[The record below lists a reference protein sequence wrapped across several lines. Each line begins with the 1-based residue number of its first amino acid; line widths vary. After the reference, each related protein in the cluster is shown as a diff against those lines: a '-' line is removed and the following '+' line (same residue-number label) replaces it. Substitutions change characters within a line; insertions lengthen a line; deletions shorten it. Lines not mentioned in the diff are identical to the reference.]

1 MNSTEIEMIFIL
13 ITVNMTTN
21 RVYGEKIKNV
31 SDNTKTQNPERN
43 KK

>member
-21 RVYGEKIKNV
+21 RVYGEKKNV
-31 SDNTKTQNPERN
+31 SDNTKTQNPGRN